1 MVLYGTVR
9 YGTMLFKTIYFNI
22 FVDSVQYFD
31 VLHILLDRGII
42 VLQLYHLKLIY
53 LWYFCYSY
61 FCKRKKFLFNN
72 DLLQEIIAELQ
83 EVRHNLSVVSQ
94 ELDQARVALQLA
106 NQTLNITVAHEFGME
121 VTLIAT
127 CSAVGVERV
136 ARLFWTHYKD
146 KSPFPLDRYL
156 FIFSLILLSNG
167 WF

>member
-1 MVLYGTVR
+1 
-9 YGTMLFKTIYFNI
+9 MLIC
-22 FVDSVQYFD
+22 
-31 VLHILLDRGII
+31 LR
-42 VLQLYHLKLIY
+42 
-53 LWYFCYSY
+53 YFCYSY
-61 FCKRKKFLFNN
+61 SCKRKSLFNH

-146 KSPFPLDRYL
+146 KSPFPLDRCLEFL
-156 FIFSLILLSNG
+156 FSGSVK
-167 WF
+167 